1 MLNFSVC
8 IEMLFNQLPVEERFF
23 EVKKAGLRAAE
34 IWGWSGRDLNAMK
47 QAIRESGVALVGMC
61 VDSKDAGLRERYG
74 STPLVADGSA
84 KNFYEVAAESV
95 ETAKTL
101 GVKKLIVT
109 TGQARGELSR
119 ERQHENIISALRSAA
134 PIFEKG
140 NITAVLEPLNV
151 LIDHKGYYLS
161 SSDEAADILRA
172 VGSKN
177 VKMLFD
183 VYHQQITEGN
193 VVNNIIKNID
203 LIGHFHIA
211 DNPGRREPGTGE
223 LNYANIF
230 RAIEKTGYDAY
241 VGFEFSPSGSPE
253 ESLKTTLNM
262 Y

>member
-8 IEMLFNQLPVEERFF
+8 IEMLFNELPFEERFL

-34 IWGWSGRDLNAMK
+34 IWGWSGRDLSAMK
-47 QAIRESGVALVGMC
+47 EAILESGVALAGMC

-74 STPLVADGSA
+74 KTPLVADGSA
-84 KNFYEVAAESV
+84 EVFCEVAAESV
-95 ETAKTL
+95 EMAKNL

-109 TGQARGELSR
+109 TGQERGELSR
-119 ERQHENIISALRSAA
+119 ERQHENIVDALRSAA

-161 SSDEAADILRA
+161 SSDEAADILHA
-172 VGSKN
+172 VGSEH

-193 VVNNIIKNID
+193 VINNITNFID

-230 RAIEKTGYDAY
+230 YAIENTGYDAY
-241 VGFEFSPSGSPE
+241 VGFEFSPTGS
-253 ESLKTTLNM
+253 SAKAIAQTLGL
-262 Y
+262 